1 MLNKTASEQYAT
13 DAISQSAQDCIKE
26 TIQNDLDFMNYNISS
41 IIDDMFAMMIHLYHN
56 EPELFEKNKQVW
68 NETVTKV
75 TNFEERLDEATSMAE
90 IKNKLRQRRGSFVAR
105 LVGGE
110 L

>member
-1 MLNKTASEQYAT
+1 
-13 DAISQSAQDCIKE
+13 
-26 TIQNDLDFMNYNISS
+26 
-41 IIDDMFAMMIHLYHN
+41 MFAMMIHLYHN

-105 LVGGE
+105 LVGGA